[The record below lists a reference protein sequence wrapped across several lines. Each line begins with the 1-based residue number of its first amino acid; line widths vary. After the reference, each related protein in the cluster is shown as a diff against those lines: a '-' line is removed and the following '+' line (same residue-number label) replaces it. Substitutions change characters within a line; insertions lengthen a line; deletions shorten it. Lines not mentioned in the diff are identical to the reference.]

1 MKGKFVVTVIGGDK
15 TGIVASVS
23 TKLRDMNIN
32 IIQNLLKENK
42 YAMFLRKVDREFPDE
57 SILQLMEYDAGHKYD
72 TVFNKAIKKRPYKI
86 TTFFIGILLLVCVII
101 IKKLN

>member
-32 IIQNLLKENK
+32 IVDISQTIFENEIFAMVMLAETEKDVTMKFVQDELKNL
-42 YAMFLRKVDREFPDE
+42 
-57 SILQLMEYDAGHKYD
+57 
-72 TVFNKAIKKRPYKI
+72 
-86 TTFFIGILLLVCVII
+86 
-101 IKKLN
+101 

>member
-32 IIQNLLKENK
+32 IIDISQTIFENEIF
-42 YAMFLRKVDREFPDE
+42 AMIMLAETDKDVNMKFIQDE
-57 SILQLMEYDAGHKYD
+57 L
-72 TVFNKAIKKRPYKI
+72 
-86 TTFFIGILLLVCVII
+86 
-101 IKKLN
+101 KKLEDEIAVKIFAQHEDIFNAMHRI

>member
-32 IIQNLLKENK
+32 IIDISQTIFENEIF
-42 YAMFLRKVDREFPDE
+42 AMIMLAETDKDVNMKFIQDE
-57 SILQLMEYDAGHKYD
+57 L
-72 TVFNKAIKKRPYKI
+72 
-86 TTFFIGILLLVCVII
+86 
-101 IKKLN
+101 KKLEAEIAVKIFAQHEDIFNAMHRI

>member
-32 IIQNLLKENK
+32 IID
-42 YAMFLRKVDREFPDE
+42 V
-57 SILQLMEYDAGHKYD
+57 
-72 TVFNKAIKKRPYKI
+72 V
-86 TTFFIGILLLVCVII
+86 
-101 IKKLN
+101 

>member
-32 IIQNLLKENK
+32 IVDISQTIFENEIFAMVMLAETEKDVTMKFVQDELKNLEDEIAVKIFAQLEDIFN
-42 YAMFLRKVDREFPDE
+42 AMHR
-57 SILQLMEYDAGHKYD
+57 I
-72 TVFNKAIKKRPYKI
+72 
-86 TTFFIGILLLVCVII
+86 
-101 IKKLN
+101 

>member
-32 IIQNLLKENK
+32 IIDISQTIFENEIF
-42 YAMFLRKVDREFPDE
+42 AMVMLAETDKDVNMKFIQDE
-57 SILQLMEYDAGHKYD
+57 L
-72 TVFNKAIKKRPYKI
+72 
-86 TTFFIGILLLVCVII
+86 
-101 IKKLN
+101 KKLEDEIAVKIFAQHEDIFNAMHRI

>member
-32 IIQNLLKENK
+32 IVDISQTIFENEIF
-42 YAMFLRKVDREFPDE
+42 AMVMLAETEKDVTMKFVQDE
-57 SILQLMEYDAGHKYD
+57 LTSLEDEIAVKIFAQHEDI
-72 TVFNKAIKKRPYKI
+72 FNAMHRI
-86 TTFFIGILLLVCVII
+86 
-101 IKKLN
+101 